1 MRFRATDF
9 LCRKQGKDV
18 VTIHTEMAQWLADIT
33 TVKQIDHYLALVW
46 RGLAEGAL
54 RDQEAQELS
63 EAACSRRS
71 LLQVAREA
79 RLPPARTYFPQRSK
93 SKQSRHQAASGSR
106 CPARWARKRRL
117 GDMAALPPNV
127 RDRFTEGERAVLYIV
142 ASDCRQHGSCGS
154 SIKEIGDRAGVGATT
169 VRNALRRARRLGLL
183 GITERPQWR
192 AKHLPNLVK
201 SCAAAGSHGS
211 KNFGRTSALNFVQLG
226 SKKRR
231 PQEPSAIN
239 RKADSLLTA
248 GRVALRA
255 AFSGLLDANHR
266 PADGWDA

>member
-46 RGLAEGAL
+46 RGHAEGAL

-63 EAACSRRS
+63 EAAHSRRS

-79 RLPPARTYFPQRSK
+79 RLPPARTYFPQRPK

-106 CPARWARKRRL
+106 CPVRWARKRRL

-154 SIKEIGDRAGVGATT
+154 SVKEIGDRAGVGATT

-183 GITERPQWR
+183 DIAERPQWR
-192 AKHLPNLVK
+192 SKHLPNLVK
-201 SCAAAGSHGS
+201 ILCRRWLAWLEKFRPNLGLKFCPTGFKKAASSGTFGNKKKGGQPSYTRTGSPS
-211 KNFGRTSALNFVQLG
+211 GRFQ
-226 SKKRR
+226 
-231 PQEPSAIN
+231 QF
-239 RKADSLLTA
+239 A
-248 GRVALRA
+248 GRKPP
-255 AFSGLLDANHR
+255 SG
-266 PADGWDA
+266 

>member
-71 LLQVAREA
+71 LLQLAREA
-79 RLPPARTYFPQRSK
+79 RLPPARTYFPQRPK

-106 CPARWARKRRL
+106 CPVRWARKRRL

-154 SIKEIGDRAGVGATT
+154 SVKEIGDRAGVGATT
-169 VRNALRRARRLGLL
+169 VRNALRRARHLGLL
-183 GITERPQWR
+183 DITDRPQWR
-192 AKHLPNLVK
+192 ARHLPNLVK
-201 SCAAAGSHGS
+201 IQCRRWLAWLKKFRPNLGLKFCPTGFKKAASSGT
-211 KNFGRTSALNFVQLG
+211 FGNKQKG
-226 SKKRR
+226 G
-231 PQEPSAIN
+231 QPSYS
-239 RKADSLLTA
+239 R
-248 GRVALRA
+248 
-255 AFSGLLDANHR
+255 
-266 PADGWDA
+266 ADGPSGRFQRFARRKPPSG

>member
-1 MRFRATDF
+1 M
-9 LCRKQGKDV
+9 
-18 VTIHTEMAQWLADIT
+18 VTIHTEMVQWLADIT

-79 RLPPARTYFPQRSK
+79 GLPPARTYFPQRPK
-93 SKQSRHQAASGSR
+93 SEQSRHQAASGPR
-106 CPARWARKRRL
+106 CPVRWARKRRL

-154 SIKEIGDRAGVGATT
+154 SVKEIGDRADVGATT
-169 VRNALRRARRLGLL
+169 VRNALRRARHLGLL
-183 GITERPQWR
+183 DITDRPQWR
-192 AKHLPNLVK
+192 ARHLPNLVK
-201 SCAAAGSHGS
+201 IQCRRWLAWLKKFRPNLGLKFCPTGFKKAASSGT
-211 KNFGRTSALNFVQLG
+211 FGNKQKGGQPSYSRTG
-226 SKKRR
+226 G
-231 PQEPSAIN
+231 PSGRFQRFAA
-239 RKADSLLTA
+239 RKPP
-248 GRVALRA
+248 
-255 AFSGLLDANHR
+255 SG
-266 PADGWDA
+266 